1 MAQAVG
7 EGSGEPFRNLRPAPG
22 SLSRSSPSSESVYN
36 LKQNKALLIPSNR
49 IEIGTHPKQPSCRR
63 GGRAGPRVERRPPSG
78 RAWTCAC
85 AACGTPASAGSRALR
100 PAEWAPAESGGT
112 VCPCGC
118 SETSYNLQNCICANN
133 LAFCLLKVTILLH
146 LLGLPQL
153 M

>member
-85 AACGTPASAGSRALR
+85 AACGIPGLSGQPRAPSRGVGSGRIGRHCVLADVPKHL
-100 PAEWAPAESGGT
+100 A
-112 VCPCGC
+112 
-118 SETSYNLQNCICANN
+118 TSRIVFVQI
-133 LAFCLLKVTILLH
+133 ILH
-146 LLGLPQL
+146 SVFSK
-153 M
+153 